1 MLNTNPRPLTISRVW
16 RILGAFLAQQDLESE
31 TLNPKQDLESETL
44 NPKPYTLNQ
53 VCVCKPGGRAD
64 WYHPIDVHYT
74 TTSMVGWPRLV
85 LEIWS
90 QVNPKLKSSNLDP
103 KPNMVAGKP

>member
-16 RILGAFLAQQDLESE
+16 RILGAFLAQ
-31 TLNPKQDLESETL
+31 QDLESETL

-90 QVNPKLKSSNLDP
+90 QVNPKP
-103 KPNMVAGKP
+103 K